1 MARYTTAYSSF
12 VTRPDEVEALRRF
25 AAAKEREDAVAL
37 RADISALCRGSVV
50 LLSSHLEA
58 YIKELGELA
67 LDSLHAQS
75 VSRASLTSRFFYHIS
90 KNALDEIKDT
100 SDPDKISDKV
110 FDFIIEDGEY
120 WSRTGSFPGPVPS
133 ERFNKGFSNPAFK
146 KIKAY
151 LNRFGYSDYRR
162 DLAGKLQANFQPT
175 INMVDHLV
183 DTRNKI
189 AHGDPSATKTP
200 SEVKDMVVIVK
211 RYCSETD
218 SVFATW
224 WKNSFCS
231 IR

>member
-12 VTRPDEVEALRRF
+12 VTRLDEVETLRRF
-25 AAAKEREDAVAL
+25 AAVKEREDPVAM

-58 YIKELGELA
+58 YVKELGELA
-67 LDSLHAQS
+67 LDSLYSQS
-75 VSRASLTSRFFYHIS
+75 VTRSNLEPRFFYHIS
-90 KNALDEIKDT
+90 KNTLDEIKDT
-100 SDPDKISDKV
+100 SDPDRISEKV
-110 FDFIIEDGEY
+110 FEFLRDDGVF
-120 WSRTGSFPGPVPS
+120 WSRSGAFSEAVPS

-151 LNRFGYSDYRR
+151 LNRFGYIDYRH
-162 DLAGKLQANFQPT
+162 DLAVKLQANFQPT
-175 INMVDHLV
+175 VNMIDHLV

-200 SEVKDMVVIVK
+200 SEVKDMMAIVK

-224 WKNSFCS
+224 WKTSFCS

>member
-12 VTRPDEVEALRRF
+12 VARLDEVESLRRF
-25 AAAKEREDAVAL
+25 AAAKEREDPVAM

-58 YIKELGELA
+58 YVKELGELA
-67 LDSLHAQS
+67 LDSLHAQA
-75 VSRASLTSRFFYHIS
+75 VSRVNITSRFFYHIS

-100 SDPDKISDKV
+100 ADPDKISDKV
-110 FDFIIEDGEY
+110 FEFIQHDGDY
-120 WSRTGSFPGPVPS
+120 WSRNGPFSDPVPS
-133 ERFNKGFSNPAFK
+133 DRFNKGFSNPAFQ

-151 LNRFGYSDYRR
+151 LNRFGYSDYRH
-162 DLAGKLQANFQPT
+162 DLAAKLQANFQPT

-200 SEVKDMVVIVK
+200 SEVEDMMAIVK

-218 SVFATW
+218 SVFAKW
-224 WKNSFCS
+224 WKASFCS